1 MHSFLEQD
9 TNCIRTTEAIIKIIN
24 SLKVQYNLPRLE
36 TYIKTIKFMFAG
48 INMFWALLRVVF
60 KPKLQ
65 GRVKT
70 QTCSCSI
77 T

>member
-48 INMFWALLRVVF
+48 INMFWPCSGLFLSPSCKAELR
-60 KPKLQ
+60 PKHVHAQ
-65 GRVKT
+65 
-70 QTCSCSI
+70 
-77 T
+77 